1 MIERSTS
8 GENDECLCATAPA
21 PAVPGGS
28 RPERAMAASVAG
40 EAGPVAE
47 PRPVTGGLPVRVLLI
62 EDSPLIRERLA
73 ETIAEPGRIEIVGHA
88 DSEQAAIGL
97 LASTPW
103 DAMVLDL
110 QLRHGTGLGVLRAL
124 VSMRPPGAQ
133 VIVLT
138 NYAFPQYRA
147 RSLALGADYFLDKAR
162 EYHRVRE
169 ILDDLVRG
177 RIAGLQH

>member
-1 MIERSTS
+1 MDRR
-8 GENDECLCATAPA
+8 PA
-21 PAVPGGS
+21 GS
-28 RPERAMAASVAG
+28 RPGPAQPGEPKHAVRTVGTRPPLGGAAESAG
-40 EAGPVAE
+40 AHARLAAAGMSP
-47 PRPVTGGLPVRVLLI
+47 LRVLLV

-73 ETIAEPGRIEIVGHA
+73 ESIAEPGRIEIVGQA
-88 DSEQAAIGL
+88 DSEQTAIGML
-97 LASTPW
+97 GAAPW

-124 VSMRPPGAQ
+124 ISRRPPDVK

-147 RSLALGADYFLDKAR
+147 KSLALGADYFFDKAR

-169 ILDDLVRG
+169 VLDHLVAERG
-177 RIAGLQH
+177 SGVH

>member
-1 MIERSTS
+1 MRLTGAHNIDNETTRSAGSASRSDT
-8 GENDECLCATAPA
+8 EADAP
-21 PAVPGGS
+21 
-28 RPERAMAASVAG
+28 
-40 EAGPVAE
+40 
-47 PRPVTGGLPVRVLLI
+47 LRVLLV

-73 ETIAEPGRIEIVGHA
+73 ESIAEPGRIEIVGQA
-88 DSEQAAIGL
+88 DSEQAAIGM
-97 LASTPW
+97 LAAAPW

-124 VSMRPPGAQ
+124 ISRRPPNVK

-147 RSLALGADYFLDKAR
+147 KSMALGADYFFDKAR

-169 ILDDLVRG
+169 VLDDLASSRPPDV
-177 RIAGLQH
+177 H

>member
-1 MIERSTS
+1 MPPPMRLTGTS
-8 GENDECLCATAPA
+8 SVDDE
-21 PAVPGGS
+21 
-28 RPERAMAASVAG
+28 AARVARTLDRK
-40 EAGPVAE
+40 EVETESP
-47 PRPVTGGLPVRVLLI
+47 LRVLLV

-73 ETIAEPGRIEIVGHA
+73 ESIADPGRIEIVGQA
-88 DSEQAAIGL
+88 DSEQAAIGM
-97 LASTPW
+97 LAAAPW

-124 VSMRPPGAQ
+124 ISRRPPNTK

-147 RSLALGADYFLDKAR
+147 KSMALGADYFFDKAR

-169 ILDDLVRG
+169 VLDDLATDRTSG
-177 RIAGLQH
+177 MH

>member
-1 MIERSTS
+1 MMERAFPADTQGPSAAGS
-8 GENDECLCATAPA
+8 SRPAAPASLEAAHPQGRDGGLGGGHDATAVPA
-21 PAVPGGS
+21 GDA
-28 RPERAMAASVAG
+28 
-40 EAGPVAE
+40 
-47 PRPVTGGLPVRVLLI
+47 LPLRVLLI

-73 ETIAEPGRIEIVGHA
+73 ETIVERGRIEIVGQA

-97 LASTPW
+97 IGATAW
-103 DAMVLDL
+103 HAMVLDL

-124 VSMRPPGAQ
+124 VSMRPPGAR

-147 RSLALGADYFLDKAR
+147 KSLALGADYFLDKAR

-169 ILDDLVRG
+169 ILDALAQERT
-177 RIAGLQH
+177 AGVH

>member
-1 MIERSTS
+1 ME
-8 GENDECLCATAPA
+8 ATAGNLPDRRKAQESGRDA
-21 PAVPGGS
+21 PQPMEQN
-28 RPERAMAASVAG
+28 P
-40 EAGPVAE
+40 
-47 PRPVTGGLPVRVLLI
+47 LRVLLI

-73 ETIAEPGRIEIVGHA
+73 ESLATPGRVEIVGQA

-97 LASTPW
+97 LSAAPW
-103 DAMVLDL
+103 DVMVLDL

-124 VSMRPPGAQ
+124 TSRRPPKAK

-147 RSLALGADYFLDKAR
+147 KSLALGADFFFDKAR

-169 ILDDLVRG
+169 VLD
-177 RIAGLQH
+177 GLASERTSGAH

>member
-1 MIERSTS
+1 LI
-8 GENDECLCATAPA
+8 
-21 PAVPGGS
+21 
-28 RPERAMAASVAG
+28 RPNVLAAFELKARDHMDNT
-40 EAGPVAE
+40 P
-47 PRPVTGGLPVRVLLI
+47 LRVLLI

-73 ETIAEPGRIEIVGHA
+73 ESLATPGRVEIIGQA

-97 LASTPW
+97 LAAAPW
-103 DAMVLDL
+103 DVMVLDL

-124 VSMRPPGAQ
+124 TSRRPANAK

-147 RSLALGADYFLDKAR
+147 KSLALGADFFFDKAR

-169 ILDDLVRG
+169 VLDSLASERTSG
-177 RIAGLQH
+177 AH

>member
-1 MIERSTS
+1 MPQGDKSS
-8 GENDECLCATAPA
+8 PLH
-21 PAVPGGS
+21 
-28 RPERAMAASVAG
+28 
-40 EAGPVAE
+40 
-47 PRPVTGGLPVRVLLI
+47 VLLI

-73 ETIAEPGRIEIVGHA
+73 ESLATPGRVEIVGQA

-97 LASTPW
+97 LAAAPW
-103 DAMVLDL
+103 DVMVLDL

-124 VSMRPPGAQ
+124 TTRRPPNAK

-147 RSLALGADYFLDKAR
+147 KSLALGADYFFDKAR

-169 ILDDLVRG
+169 VLDTLASERSSGVN
-177 RIAGLQH
+177 

>member
-1 MIERSTS
+1 MEQALPTEEKRLP
-8 GENDECLCATAPA
+8 GAADPRPAAPA
-21 PAVPGGS
+21 SLEAAHS
-28 RPERAMAASVAG
+28 PERDAARDVERDAG
-40 EAGPVAE
+40 RKRAGDA
-47 PRPVTGGLPVRVLLI
+47 LPLRVLLV

-73 ETIAEPGRIEIVGHA
+73 ETIVEVGRIQIVGQA

-97 LASTPW
+97 IASMGW
-103 DAMVLDL
+103 HAMVLDL

-124 VSMRPPGAQ
+124 VSVRPPGAR

-147 RSLALGADYFLDKAR
+147 KSLALGADHFLDKAR

-169 ILDDLVRG
+169 ILDALALERS
-177 RIAGLQH
+177 AGVH

>member
-1 MIERSTS
+1 MDRRPAGSHGAGTRAHAA
-8 GENDECLCATAPA
+8 GGHAHAT
-21 PAVPGGS
+21 
-28 RPERAMAASVAG
+28 VAG
-40 EAGPVAE
+40 DAP
-47 PRPVTGGLPVRVLLI
+47 LRVLLV

-73 ETIAEPGRIEIVGHA
+73 ESIAEPGRIEIVGQA
-88 DSEQAAIGL
+88 DSEQTAIGML
-97 LASTPW
+97 GAAPW

-124 VSMRPPGAQ
+124 ISRRPPGVK

-147 RSLALGADYFLDKAR
+147 KSLALGADYFFDKAR

-169 ILDDLVRG
+169 VLDHLVAERRSG
-177 RIAGLQH
+177 VH

>member
-1 MIERSTS
+1 MDRRPAGSHAA
-8 GENDECLCATAPA
+8 GPRAHAAGGHAHAT
-21 PAVPGGS
+21 
-28 RPERAMAASVAG
+28 VAG
-40 EAGPVAE
+40 DSP
-47 PRPVTGGLPVRVLLI
+47 LRVLLV

-73 ETIAEPGRIEIVGHA
+73 ESIAEPGRIEIVGQA
-88 DSEQAAIGL
+88 DSEQTAIGML
-97 LASTPW
+97 GAAPW

-124 VSMRPPGAQ
+124 ISRRPPGVK

-147 RSLALGADYFLDKAR
+147 KSLALGADYFFDKAR

-169 ILDDLVRG
+169 VLDHLVAERRSG
-177 RIAGLQH
+177 VH

>member
-1 MIERSTS
+1 MDNPTI
-8 GENDECLCATAPA
+8 L
-21 PAVPGGS
+21 
-28 RPERAMAASVAG
+28 
-40 EAGPVAE
+40 
-47 PRPVTGGLPVRVLLI
+47 RVLLV

-73 ETIAEPGRIEIVGHA
+73 ESLVSPGRIEIVGQA
-88 DSEQAAIGL
+88 DSEQSAVGL
-97 LASTPW
+97 LAAAPW

-124 VSMRPPGAQ
+124 ASRRPVGTK

-147 RSLALGADYFLDKAR
+147 KSLALGADYFFDKAR

-169 ILDDLVRG
+169 VLDGMAADRTSVTR
-177 RIAGLQH
+177 

>member
-1 MIERSTS
+1 MRLIGATS
-8 GENDECLCATAPA
+8 RDQDPVRMT
-21 PAVPGGS
+21 GS
-28 RPERAMAASVAG
+28 GQQSDVDNESP
-40 EAGPVAE
+40 
-47 PRPVTGGLPVRVLLI
+47 LRVLLV

-73 ETIAEPGRIEIVGHA
+73 ESIAEPGRIEIVGQA
-88 DSEQAAIGL
+88 DSEQAANGML
-97 LASTPW
+97 NAAPW

-124 VSMRPPGAQ
+124 ISKRPPNTK

-147 RSLALGADYFLDKAR
+147 KSMALGADYFFDKAR

-169 ILDDLVRG
+169 VLETLAAD
-177 RIAGLQH
+177 AGSDVH

>member
-1 MIERSTS
+1 MDRRHAGSRPGSAPS
-8 GENDECLCATAPA
+8 GDATRAGHAAGGPA
-21 PAVPGGS
+21 PA
-28 RPERAMAASVAG
+28 ATAG
-40 EAGPVAE
+40 ESP
-47 PRPVTGGLPVRVLLI
+47 LRVLLV

-73 ETIAEPGRIEIVGHA
+73 ESIAEPGRIEIIGQA
-88 DSEQAAIGL
+88 DSEQAAIGML
-97 LASTPW
+97 GAAPW

-124 VSMRPPGAQ
+124 ISRRPPDVK

-147 RSLALGADYFLDKAR
+147 KSLALGADYFFDKAR

-169 ILDDLVRG
+169 VLDHLVAERG
-177 RIAGLQH
+177 SGVH